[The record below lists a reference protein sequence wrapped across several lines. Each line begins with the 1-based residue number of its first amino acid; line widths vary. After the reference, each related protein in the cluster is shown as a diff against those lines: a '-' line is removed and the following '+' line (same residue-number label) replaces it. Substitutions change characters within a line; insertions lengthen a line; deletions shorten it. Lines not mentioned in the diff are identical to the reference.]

1 MFRVAVLG
9 EKESVYVFASLGFD
23 VFDVTDKNNALLLFK
38 KITRSNYAVIYI
50 TEQTASLLREEIS
63 KFSYRPNPA
72 IILIPGVT
80 GNTGEGIVTVK
91 KSVEKAVGN
100 DFIFTNDLSES

>member
-9 EKESVYVFASLGFD
+9 EKESVYVFASLGLD
-23 VFDVTDKNNALLLFK
+23 VFDVTDKNNALLSFK

-50 TEQTASLLREEIS
+50 TEQTASLVREEIS

-80 GNTGEGIVTVK
+80 GNTGEGIDTVK
-91 KSVEKAVGN
+91 KSVVKAVGN